1 LSFELDDTR
10 SMLDDV
16 VALGRREQDGS
27 TAVYASLFG
36 KATLISNTSL
46 FREVP
51 LQLFCCACHREPFA
65 IEQPT

>member
-51 LQLFCCACHREPFA
+51 LFV
-65 IEQPT
+65 